1 MKIGII
7 VAMDKELRL
16 LLPLLEGHTTETVNG
31 ISIHRGTLGC
41 HSLAVV
47 KCGIGK
53 VNAAIGALTLIEATA
68 PQLVI
73 NTGVAGGTGIGA
85 RCGDVVAGARVAYH
99 DVWCGP
105 GTNPGEADGCPLF
118 FTPPAPVLGL
128 PALDGVRKGLIASG
142 DIFISKKSEVDTIL
156 AMYPDAI
163 AVDMESAPLAQTC
176 FKRGVDF
183 LSVRVVSDT
192 PGSSDDNVGQ
202 YENFWER
209 VPHETFGIVTRL
221 LAELH

>member
-1 MKIGII
+1 M
-7 VAMDKELRL
+7 
-16 LLPLLEGHTTETVNG
+16 
-31 ISIHRGTLGC
+31 
-41 HSLAVV
+41 
-47 KCGIGK
+47 
-53 VNAAIGALTLIEATA
+53 
-68 PQLVI
+68 I

-176 FKRGVDF
+176 FRRGVDF

-209 VPHETFGIVTRL
+209 APRETFGIVTRL